1 MLTYHVKCRK
11 IAENVNSKIFKT
23 KNNRLTVQS
32 KCAVCGT
39 KKSRFVKK
47 KEAKW
52 LLSSL
57 GL

>member
-11 IAENVNSKIFKT
+11 NTENVNSKISKT

-47 KEAKW
+47 KKQKDY
-52 LLSSL
+52 
-57 GL
+57 

>member
-1 MLTYHVKCRK
+1 MLTYHVKCQK

-23 KNNRLTVQS
+23 NNNRLTVQS

-47 KEAKW
+47 KRSKRIIK
-52 LLSSL
+52 
-57 GL
+57 